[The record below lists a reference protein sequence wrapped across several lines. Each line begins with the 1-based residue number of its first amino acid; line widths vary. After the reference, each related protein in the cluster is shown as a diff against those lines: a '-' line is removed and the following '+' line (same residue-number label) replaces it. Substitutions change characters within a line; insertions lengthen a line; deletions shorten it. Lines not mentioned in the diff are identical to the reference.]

1 MAKYFVSYRG
11 TYEIKDDIR
20 DTIEERDIFAS
31 DVIESPKVTDTK
43 SLEMLEYNIEAKWD
57 FNDVNVLFFKELF
70 DE

>member
-11 TYEIKDDIR
+11 TYEIKDDVR
-20 DTIEERDIFAS
+20 GTYEERDTFAS

-43 SLEMLEYNIEAKWD
+43 SLEMLEYNIETKWD
-57 FNDVNVLFFKELF
+57 FTSVNVLFFKELH